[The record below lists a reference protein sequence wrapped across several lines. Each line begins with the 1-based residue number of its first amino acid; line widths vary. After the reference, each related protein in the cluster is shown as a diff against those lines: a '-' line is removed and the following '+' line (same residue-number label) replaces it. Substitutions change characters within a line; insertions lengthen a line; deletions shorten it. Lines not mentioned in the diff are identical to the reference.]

1 MIRHPDHL
9 ASRTFD
15 ILIVGGGIV
24 GCGIARDAALRGLS
38 VVLVEREDFAAGASS
53 RTSKLAHGG
62 LRYLEH
68 GDVHL
73 VHESCRERER
83 LLALAPH
90 LVRPLPFLLPHTRGG
105 GWPPLWLLRAGLW
118 LYDRFAGATLA
129 GRHTMLSGAEVLARE
144 PGTAGLA
151 LDGGAAY
158 YDAQMDDARLTLEVA
173 LGAAEAGA
181 VLVNHAEVV
190 RFGRGEDGALNRAA
204 IRDRLTGRLLEC
216 AARLIVNA
224 TGPWG
229 DAVRRLAGYE
239 GPPLL
244 APTQGV
250 HLVYGEPLVRQAL
263 ITRARDDHRVFFILP
278 WNGLTLIGTT
288 DTPYTGDPAEAA
300 ATPADVTYLLD
311 AARAA
316 LPAARIEAGRV
327 LSTFA
332 GVRPLLAAGSKGDPS
347 AVSREHAIVETP
359 RGLLTVLGG
368 KFTTFR
374 AMAEEAVDRIQERL
388 GLPRTDSPTR
398 DRPLPGGAPAGPTP
412 ADPPTPALT
421 RLYAFYGARAP
432 LVLER
437 ARLMPDGLAPLC
449 SHTWHLKAEVVHAV
463 REEMAGSVADI
474 LERRLGLRHTTPC
487 HGADAAEATARLV
500 GPLLGWDAA
509 EQSRQ
514 AGAYLSALDGN

>member
-1 MIRHPDHL
+1 VIRRPDHL
-9 ASRTFD
+9 GSRTFD

-38 VVLVEREDFAAGASS
+38 VALVELEDFAWGASS

-68 GDVHL
+68 GEVHL
-73 VHESCRERER
+73 VHESVRERER

-129 GRHTMLSGAEVLARE
+129 GRHTMLSAHEVLARE
-144 PGTAGLA
+144 PGTAGLT

-158 YDAQMDDARLTLEVA
+158 YDAQMDDARITLEVA
-173 LGAAEAGA
+173 LDAAGAGA
-181 VLVNHAEVV
+181 VVVNHAEVV
-190 RFGRGEDGALNRAA
+190 RFGGGGDGALNRAA
-204 IRDRLTGRLLEC
+204 IRDRLTGRLHEC
-216 AARLIVNA
+216 SARLIINA
-224 TGPWG
+224 AGPWADG
-229 DAVRRLAGYE
+229 VRRLAGYE

-244 APTQGV
+244 APTRGV
-250 HLVYGEPLVRQAL
+250 HLVYGEPLVRQAV
-263 ITRARDDHRVFFILP
+263 ITRARTDHRVFFILP

-288 DTPYTGDPAEAA
+288 DTPYAGDPGRAT

-316 LPAARIEAGRV
+316 LPAARIEADRI

-332 GVRPLLAAGSKGDPS
+332 GVRPLLAQGGGSHPS
-347 AVSREHAIVETP
+347 AASREHAIVEEP
-359 RGLLTVLGG
+359 RGLLTVAGG

-374 AMAEEAVDRIQERL
+374 AMAEEAVDWIQERL
-388 GLPRTDSPTR
+388 GRTRTDSQTR
-398 DRPLPGGAPAGPTP
+398 ARPLPGGAPAGPVP
-412 ADPPTPALT
+412 SDPPTPALV

-437 ARLMPDGLAPLC
+437 ARLVPDGLAPLC
-449 SHTWHLKAEVVHAV
+449 PHTWHLKAEVVHAV
-463 REEMAGSVADI
+463 REEMAGTVGDI

-487 HGADAAEATARLV
+487 HGGDAADLTARLA

-514 AGAYLSALDGN
+514 AEAYRIALAEG